1 METDRH
7 QYDQNEL
14 ASGCMNAQNKHQ
26 VALLGNNMNMH
37 DQNDY
42 KFGTCNVFDM

>member
-1 METDRH
+1 METNRH

-14 ASGCMNAQNKHQ
+14 VAAWMHKNKHQ

-37 DQNDY
+37 DYN
-42 KFGTCNVFDM
+42 FGTCNVFDM